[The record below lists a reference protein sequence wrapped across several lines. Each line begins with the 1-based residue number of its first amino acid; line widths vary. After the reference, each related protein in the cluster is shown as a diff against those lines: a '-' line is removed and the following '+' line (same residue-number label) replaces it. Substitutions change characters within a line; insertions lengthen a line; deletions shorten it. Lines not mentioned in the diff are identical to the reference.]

1 MTNEHTGMCKSLE
14 NNELNLSHI
23 KYNNYKARKIICILG
38 LTVRTDIPY
47 YSQIVS
53 IIGTIRSIRWNLD
66 FTYFM
71 DTNRP
76 SARCYGWSWC

>member
-1 MTNEHTGMCKSLE
+1 M
-14 NNELNLSHI
+14 
-23 KYNNYKARKIICILG
+23 YNNNKARKIICILG

-66 FTYFM
+66 FTYFRKWILIGLLLGVM
-71 DTNRP
+71 AGLGAIGVFLSVEFFT
-76 SARCYGWSWC
+76 